1 MRRVPMSWVSKAE
14 ENVETTH
21 AEYFAGSDGAVF
33 GRRVDAEVGNAK
45 RRQPGRNLIG
55 RREGTY
61 VVHQEDAVHGS
72 G

>member
-1 MRRVPMSWVSKAE
+1 M
-14 ENVETTH
+14 TH

-33 GRRVDAEVGNAK
+33 GRRVDAEVGNAE